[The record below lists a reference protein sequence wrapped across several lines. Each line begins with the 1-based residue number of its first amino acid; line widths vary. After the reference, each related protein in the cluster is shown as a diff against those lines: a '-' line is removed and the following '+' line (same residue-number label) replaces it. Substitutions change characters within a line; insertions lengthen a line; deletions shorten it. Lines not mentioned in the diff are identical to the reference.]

1 MLKNIKNS
9 KFILFATLSI
19 TASVSSG
26 LSLAA
31 DMPVRGFATADS
43 IDQWSGIYVGA
54 SASGSAF
61 SAVMTPT
68 VMASFAGVAYSGTPE
83 MQKSL
88 DFTSAGFGVSIGS
101 KRQYGNVV
109 YGFEADIQR
118 NSGTSSAQFTC
129 AAPVSGTVCEPV
141 SGNPFT
147 SIQAS
152 HKINYSTTSVVSLGF
167 AVSPGILVYGAAG
180 VAVANINTSVTPTF
194 NGAGP
199 VTYTAT
205 ANTNNFRAAPAIGVG
220 TSLALHKNITADIL
234 VLHENY
240 GNLSSGAASYGGT
253 GGGSAWT
260 QTTSTSS
267 QITNNKV
274 RFSLQ
279 YKIQ

>member
-1 MLKNIKNS
+1 MLRNIKNS
-9 KFILFATLSI
+9 KVILFATVSI
-19 TASVSSG
+19 AASASSG
-26 LSLAA
+26 PSLAA
-31 DMPVRGFATADS
+31 DMPSRGFTAAQS
-43 IDQWSGIYVGA
+43 VDQWSGIYVGA

-61 SAVMTPT
+61 SAAMTPT
-68 VMASFAGVAYSGTPE
+68 VTAILSAPYAGHIP
-83 MQKSL
+83 MHKSL
-88 DFTSAGFGVSIGS
+88 DFSSAGFGVSIGS
-101 KRQYGNVV
+101 KRQYGNIV

-118 NSGTSSAQFTC
+118 NSGTSSAEFSCFTGTTSVPC
-129 AAPVSGTVCEPV
+129 SPVSGAYQTD
-141 SGNPFT
+141 
-147 SIQAS
+147 IRAS
-152 HKINYSTTSVVSLGF
+152 HKINYSTTSVLTLGF

-180 VAVANINTSVTPTF
+180 VAVANINTSVTPTWV
-194 NGAGP
+194 ASGP

-220 TSLALHKNITADIL
+220 TSLALYKNITADIL